1 MCQPGLPA
9 QKKMKNFKRQHPYNV
24 YVCEYGEIPVAG
36 EVFAIALPAPQGL
49 GQLGSPGFDRF
60 HRAKSLG
67 DRFSWPPALI
77 GTGHDG
83 EFENMPQFGSRTNE
97 ILSYILYMIS
107 F

>member
-1 MCQPGLPA
+1 MSYHL
-9 QKKMKNFKRQHPYNV
+9 
-24 YVCEYGEIPVAG
+24 CEKPRKFFGPRKFYDRYCIMYMVAS
-36 EVFAIALPAPQGL
+36 EVFAMTLPAPQGL

-77 GTGHDG
+77 GTGHDS
-83 EFENMPQFGSRTNE
+83 EFENIPQFGSRTNE
-97 ILSYILYMIS
+97 ILSYILYIVS